1 MDREDKEKF
10 NKLCEQVSEV
20 HTTIF
25 GAQQQGGLLR
35 EHKDL
40 KKDVQHLKE
49 FSYKLL
55 GGLMLASFL
64 FAFIWKL
71 IIK

>member
-1 MDREDKEKF
+1 MNEKEKF
-10 NKLCEQVSEV
+10 DRLCYQVSEM

-35 EHKDL
+35 EHEKV

-49 FSYKLL
+49 FSYKML

-71 IIK
+71 IMK